1 MGRSKKPSGGSSSSS
16 SRSSGGLSSGSR
28 SSGGFRSGGSSSSR
42 GTASRSTSTSSR
54 STSSRSPVNTGSSRN
69 SSSGFGTSFSRGMGY
84 SMGRQMG
91 SRLMGGGRGRG
102 KSAGG
107 FGCSSIFMILI
118 PILIIVVALILFSD
132 TSGVDRSTINRTAIT
147 NIADGDVLTYRDAT
161 DAGDWFTND
170 APMRSGA
177 NDAHKLTGVKFGI
190 FVFDKLTAS
199 DAELRDV
206 SKMLYDEYFGQSTGH
221 LLILLIDEG
230 NGHYI
235 LWYEAGNAAATVFDA
250 EAMKIFNGFIGK
262 YWDAP
267 DKYTESEM
275 FGLALKNTAERIMTI
290 TPTFGSRVAPF
301 IGVAV
306 IIFVIFLGVTVALKA
321 SAKRKEAA
329 AAEAEANAALLNSD
343 LKTFGESGNDAAGD
357 LAKLYQDDNKIN

>member
-1 MGRSKKPSGGSSSSS
+1 MGRSKKPSSGSSGSS
-16 SRSSGGLSSGSR
+16 SRSSGGLTSGSR

-42 GTASRSTSTSSR
+42 GTASRSPGTSSR
-54 STSSRSPVNTGSSRN
+54 SSSSRSPVTTSSGSSRN

-91 SRLMGGGRGRG
+91 NRMMGGGRGRG
-102 KSAGG
+102 RSAGG

-147 NIADGDVLTYRDAT
+147 NVADGDVLIYRDST
-161 DAGDWFTND
+161 DTGDWFTND
-170 APMRSGA
+170 ASMLSGA
-177 NDAHKLTGVKFGI
+177 NDAFKLTGVKFGV
-190 FVFDKLTAS
+190 FVFDNMTAG
-199 DAELRDV
+199 DAELREV
-206 SKMLYDEYFGQSTGH
+206 GKMLYDEFFGQSTGH

-230 NGHYI
+230 NGNYI
-235 LWYEAGNAAATVFDA
+235 LWYEAGSAASTVFDA
-250 EAMKIFNGFIGK
+250 EAMKIFNGYIGK

-267 DKYTESEM
+267 DRYTESEM
-275 FGLALKNTAERIMTI
+275 FGLALKNTAERIMSI
-290 TPTFGSRVAPF
+290 TPTFGSRIAPF

-306 IIFVIFLGVTVALKA
+306 VIFVLLFGVTIALKA

-329 AAEAEANAALLNSD
+329 AQEAEANAALLNSD
-343 LKTFGESGNDAAGD
+343 LKTFGESGNDAASD
-357 LAKLYQDDNKIN
+357 LAKLYQDE